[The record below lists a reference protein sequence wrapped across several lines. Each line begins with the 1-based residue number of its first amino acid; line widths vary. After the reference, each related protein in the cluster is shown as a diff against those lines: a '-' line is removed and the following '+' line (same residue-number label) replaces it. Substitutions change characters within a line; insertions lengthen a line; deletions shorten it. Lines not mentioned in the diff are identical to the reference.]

1 MDALPLPL
9 VIKEGYQA
17 WTYNHKQSVLKTGA
31 DTGTFAE
38 NWQRIAAT
46 VLGSVIGLGANSYPA
61 SDTTTATKQ
70 LLSMKGP
77 SDMGTD
83 EDSKLKMEQAQ
94 KANQIERLIREGE
107 DVSEIVSAALATGQ
121 ITKKQADQLARTL
134 ADDLGDVQKRFG
146 MTFTEEEKAVLVNN
160 RKALKILDYLY
171 TDMKVDWRKID
182 AALKF
187 TKPGENK
194 LADREALAAAEA
206 IVLEAVLRSDRIVG
220 SGVTT
225 DDMVK
230 MYQGLS
236 PRMDQHA
243 KDQFL
248 EKLEKKAR
256 SANKGGNLSPEELEN
271 VKSVIP
277 GLSIVPRPEGTSAP
291 VYKIMEKGSVEK
303 ALADNSVKRWST
315 DDWVEVLRNAR
326 LSEADR
332 LLAEAAL
339 KKKAENARKS
349 KTLTP
354 DEVRGINSVMPNF
367 KIRPDDSRGK
377 STTKKDD

>member
-1 MDALPLPL
+1 
-9 VIKEGYQA
+9 
-17 WTYNHKQSVLKTGA
+17 
-31 DTGTFAE
+31 
-38 NWQRIAAT
+38 
-46 VLGSVIGLGANSYPA
+46 
-61 SDTTTATKQ
+61 
-70 LLSMKGP
+70 MKGP

-256 SANKGGNLSPEELEN
+256 SANKGGNLSPEELEK

-315 DDWVEVLRNAR
+315 DDWVEVLRNAK

-354 DEVRGINSVMPNF
+354 DEVKGINSVMPNF